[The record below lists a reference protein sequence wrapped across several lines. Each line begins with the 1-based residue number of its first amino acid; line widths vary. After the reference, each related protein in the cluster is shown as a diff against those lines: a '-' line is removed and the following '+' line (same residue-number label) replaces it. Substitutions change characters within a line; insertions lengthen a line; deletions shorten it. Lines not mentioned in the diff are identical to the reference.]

1 MPLPGKHRVP
11 PEVSPSPA
19 PASGRSRPRPAL
31 GGGNRSGTGEPARS
45 IATAGELWLAIHLP
59 NYILESLCRTAV
71 AAGEAAVGDDAGRV
85 VVVDP
90 GRGGKVV
97 CACGVIAVAAGV
109 APGMALNSALALL
122 PDARVLARD
131 LRRERALLQAVAGM
145 AVDFTPRV
153 NVDPPD
159 GVLLEVRGS
168 LRLFGGVRQLCA
180 RIGEQLRARGL
191 APRIALTPTRLA
203 SLWFAR
209 SGMEVVLRRPEA
221 LAGRL
226 AALPLACTRWPER
239 SLQSLATMGVRSVG
253 ECLRLPR
260 DGFTRRFEPQ
270 MRLDLDRALGHAADP
285 RAAFV
290 PGERFAARRD
300 LEPELA
306 DTERLQRACE
316 PLIEEL
322 CTFLRG
328 RGASIESLDLRLLHR
343 DAPPTRLRLRFAE
356 PVTAAAR
363 IAALLRERL
372 ARTVLPA
379 PVRTVRLRSGSLV
392 EAREAAGD
400 LFALD
405 HRRASAVPQL
415 VERLRARLGEEAVH
429 GLCLVPEH
437 RPEAAQAEN
446 GVIPVSRS
454 PKGEGLRPNAPG
466 GRGQPAEVPGGTSPR
481 PVWLLAEPQPL
492 AGDEQPRY
500 EGLLEI
506 EEGPERIES
515 GWWDGRDVRRDYY
528 VARTRAGARVW
539 IFRERRTPRGWF
551 LHGVFG

>member
-1 MPLPGKHRVP
+1 MSLPGKHRVP

-19 PASGRSRPRPAL
+19 SGRSRLRPAL

-45 IATAGELWLAIHLP
+45 AAPAGELWLAIHLP
-59 NYILESLCRTAV
+59 NCILESLCESAAAASEA
-71 AAGEAAVGDDAGRV
+71 AAGADAGHV
-85 VVVDP
+85 VIVDP

-97 CACGVIAVAAGV
+97 CACGVTATAAGV

-122 PDARVLARD
+122 PDARVRARD
-131 LRRERALLQAVAGM
+131 SRRERTLLEAVAIM
-145 AVDFTPRV
+145 ALDFTPRV
-153 NVDPPD
+153 NLDPPD

-180 RIGEQLRARGL
+180 RVGERLRARGL

-226 AALPLACTRWPER
+226 TALPLACTRWPER
-239 SLQSLATMGVRSVG
+239 SLRSLATMGVRAVG
-253 ECLRLPR
+253 DCLRLPR
-260 DGFTRRFEPQ
+260 DGFTRRFELQ
-270 MRLDLDRALGHAADP
+270 MRLDLDRALGHAPDP

-306 DTERLQRACE
+306 DTARLQRACE
-316 PLIEEL
+316 PLLDEL
-322 CTFLRG
+322 CTFLQA
-328 RGASIESLDLRLLHR
+328 RGASVESLELRFLHR

-356 PVTAAAR
+356 PVTAVVR

-372 ARTVLPA
+372 ARAEWPE
-379 PVRTVRLRSGSLV
+379 PVRSVRLRSGPLS
-392 EAREAAGD
+392 EARAQAGD

-405 HRRASAVPQL
+405 RQRASAVPQL

-437 RPEAAQAEN
+437 RPESAWEKGDILLFQKT
-446 GVIPVSRS
+446 G
-454 PKGEGLRPNAPG
+454 KGECPLFPPFFTGILRPL
-466 GRGQPAEVPGGTSPR
+466 
-481 PVWLLAEPQPL
+481 WLLTEPQRL
-492 AGDEQPRY
+492 DGEEQPRY
-500 EGLLEI
+500 QGALEL

-528 VARTRAGARVW
+528 VARTPAGVRVW
-539 IFRERRTPRGWF
+539 IFRERRTPGGWF

>member
-1 MPLPGKHRVP
+1 MSLPGKHRVP
-11 PEVSPSPA
+11 PEVSPSPS
-19 PASGRSRPRPAL
+19 PASGRSRLRPAL
-31 GGGNRSGTGEPARS
+31 GGGNRSGTSESARPA
-45 IATAGELWLAIHLP
+45 APAGELWLAIHLP
-59 NYILESLCRTAV
+59 NYILESLCPP
-71 AAGEAAVGDDAGRV
+71 AAATSEAAAGDDAGHV

-97 CACGVIAVAAGV
+97 CACGVVATAAGV

-131 LRRERALLQAVAGM
+131 SRRERALLETVAVM
-145 AVDFTPRV
+145 ALDFTPRV
-153 NVDPPD
+153 NLDPPD

-180 RIGEQLRARGL
+180 RVGERLRARGL

-209 SGMEVVLRRPEA
+209 SDMEVVLRRPEA

-239 SLQSLATMGVRSVG
+239 SLRSLATMGVRAVG
-253 ECLRLPR
+253 DCLRLPR
-260 DGFTRRFEPQ
+260 DGFTRRFELQ
-270 MRLDLDRALGHAADP
+270 MRLDLDRALGHAPDP

-306 DTERLQRACE
+306 DTARLQRACE
-316 PLIEEL
+316 PLLDEL
-322 CTFLRG
+322 CAFLQA
-328 RGASIESLDLRLLHR
+328 RGASVETLELRFLHR

-372 ARTVLPA
+372 ARAEWPE
-379 PVRTVRLRSGSLV
+379 PVRSVRLRSGPLS
-392 EAREAAGD
+392 EARAQPGD

-405 HRRASAVPQL
+405 RGRASAVPQL

-437 RPEAAQAEN
+437 RPEAAWRRWSDPSDLN
-446 GVIPVSRS
+446 
-454 PKGEGLRPNAPG
+454 KGECPSFFTGILRPL
-466 GRGQPAEVPGGTSPR
+466 
-481 PVWLLAEPQPL
+481 WLLAEPQRL
-492 AGDEQPRY
+492 DGEEQPRY
-500 EGLLEI
+500 QGALEL

-528 VARTRAGARVW
+528 VARTPAGVRVW
-539 IFRERRTPRGWF
+539 IFRERRTPGGWF

>member
-11 PEVSPSPA
+11 PEVSPSPS
-19 PASGRSRPRPAL
+19 PVSGRSRLRPAL

-45 IATAGELWLAIHLP
+45 AAPAGELWLAIHLP
-59 NYILESLCRTAV
+59 NYILESLCPPAV
-71 AAGEAAVGDDAGRV
+71 AAGEDAAGDDAGHV

-97 CACGVIAVAAGV
+97 CACGVTATAAGV
-109 APGMALNSALALL
+109 VPGMALNSALALL

-131 LRRERALLQAVAGM
+131 SRRERTLLETVAVLAL
-145 AVDFTPRV
+145 DFTPRV
-153 NVDPPD
+153 NLDPPD

-180 RIGEQLRARGL
+180 RVGERLRARGL
-191 APRIALTPTRLA
+191 TPRIALTPTRLA
-203 SLWFAR
+203 ALWFAR

-239 SLQSLATMGVRSVG
+239 SLRSLATMGVRAVG
-253 ECLRLPR
+253 DCLRLPR

-270 MRLDLDRALGHAADP
+270 MRLDLDRALGHAPDP

-290 PGERFAARRD
+290 PSERFAARRD

-306 DTERLQRACE
+306 DTARLQRVCE
-316 PLIEEL
+316 PLLDEL
-322 CTFLRG
+322 CTFLQA
-328 RGASIESLDLRLLHR
+328 RGASVESLELRLLHR

-372 ARTVLPA
+372 ARAELPE
-379 PVRTVRLRSGSLV
+379 PVRSVRLRSGPLS
-392 EAREAAGD
+392 EARVQAGD

-405 HRRASAVPQL
+405 RGRASAVPQL

-429 GLCLVPEH
+429 GVSLAPDH
-437 RPEAAQAEN
+437 RPESAWCRWSDPSDLNKQEC
-446 GVIPVSRS
+446 S
-454 PKGEGLRPNAPG
+454 PFFTGILRPL
-466 GRGQPAEVPGGTSPR
+466 
-481 PVWLLAEPQPL
+481 WLLAEPQ
-492 AGDEQPRY
+492 
-500 EGLLEI
+500 LLDGEERPHYQGALEL

-528 VARTRAGARVW
+528 VARTPAGVRIW
-539 IFRERRTPRGWF
+539 IFRERRAPGGWF

>member
-1 MPLPGKHRVP
+1 MSLPGKHRVP

-19 PASGRSRPRPAL
+19 SGRSRLRPAL
-31 GGGNRSGTGEPARS
+31 GGGNRSGTGEPVRS
-45 IATAGELWLAIHLP
+45 AAPAGELWLAIHLP
-59 NYILESLCRTAV
+59 NYILESLCQP
-71 AAGEAAVGDDAGRV
+71 AAAASEATVGNDAGHV

-90 GRGGKVV
+90 GRSGKVV
-97 CACGVIAVAAGV
+97 CACGVTATAAGV
-109 APGMALNSALALL
+109 VPGMALNSALALL
-122 PDARVLARD
+122 PDAQVRARD
-131 LRRERALLQAVAGM
+131 SRRERMLLEAVAMM
-145 AVDFTPRV
+145 ALDFTPRV
-153 NVDPPD
+153 NLDPPD

-168 LRLFGGVRQLCA
+168 LRLFGGVRPLCA
-180 RIGEQLRARGL
+180 RIGERLSARGL

-209 SGMEVVLRRPEA
+209 AGIEVVLRRPEA

-239 SLQSLATMGVRSVG
+239 SLRSLATMGVRAVG
-253 ECLRLPR
+253 DCLRLPR
-260 DGFTRRFEPQ
+260 DGFTRRFELQ
-270 MRLDLDRALGHAADP
+270 MRLDLDRALGHAPDP

-300 LEPELA
+300 LEPELT
-306 DTERLQRACE
+306 DTARLQRACE
-316 PLIEEL
+316 PLLDEL
-322 CTFLRG
+322 CAFLQA
-328 RGASIESLDLRLLHR
+328 RGASVESLELRFLHR
-343 DAPPTRLRLRFAE
+343 AAPPTRLRLRFAE

-372 ARTVLPA
+372 ARAEWPE
-379 PVRTVRLRSGSLV
+379 PVRSVRLRSGPLS
-392 EAREAAGD
+392 EARAQPGD

-405 HRRASAVPQL
+405 RGRASAVPQL

-437 RPEAAQAEN
+437 RPEAAWCRWSDPSDLN
-446 GVIPVSRS
+446 
-454 PKGEGLRPNAPG
+454 KGECPPSFTGILRPL
-466 GRGQPAEVPGGTSPR
+466 
-481 PVWLLAEPQPL
+481 WLLAEPQRL
-492 AGDEQPRY
+492 DGEEQPRY
-500 EGLLEI
+500 HGALEL

-528 VARTRAGARVW
+528 VARTPAGVRVW
-539 IFRERRTPRGWF
+539 IFRERRTPGGWF

>member
-11 PEVSPSPA
+11 PEVSPSPS
-19 PASGRSRPRPAL
+19 PSPVSGRSRLRPAL
-31 GGGNRSGTGEPARS
+31 GGGNRSGTGEPTRS
-45 IATAGELWLAIHLP
+45 AAPAGELWLAIHLP
-59 NYILESLCRTAV
+59 NHILESLCQPAV
-71 AAGEAAVGDDAGRV
+71 AAGEDAAGDDAGHV

-97 CACGVIAVAAGV
+97 CACGVTATAAGV

-131 LRRERALLQAVAGM
+131 SRRERTLLETVAVVAL
-145 AVDFTPRV
+145 DFTPRV
-153 NVDPPD
+153 NLDPPD

-180 RIGEQLRARGL
+180 RVGERLRARGL

-203 SLWFAR
+203 ALWFAR

-239 SLQSLATMGVRSVG
+239 SLRSLATMGVHAVG
-253 ECLRLPR
+253 DCLRLPR

-270 MRLDLDRALGHAADP
+270 MRLDLDRALGHAPDP

-306 DTERLQRACE
+306 DTARLQSVCE
-316 PLIEEL
+316 PLLDEL
-322 CTFLRG
+322 CTFLQA
-328 RGASIESLDLRLLHR
+328 RGASVESLELRLLHR
-343 DAPPTRLRLRFAE
+343 DAPPTRLRLHFAE

-372 ARTVLPA
+372 ARAELPE
-379 PVRTVRLRSGSLV
+379 PVRSVRLRSGPLS
-392 EAREAAGD
+392 EARVQAGD

-405 HRRASAVPQL
+405 RRRASAVPQL

-437 RPEAAQAEN
+437 RPEAAWEKGDILLFQSS
-446 GVIPVSRS
+446 G
-454 PKGEGLRPNAPG
+454 KGECPLFPG
-466 GRGQPAEVPGGTSPR
+466 PR

-506 EEGPERIES
+506 EGGPERIES

-528 VARTRAGARVW
+528 VARTPAGVRVW
-539 IFRERRTPRGWF
+539 IFRERRTPGGWF

>member
-1 MPLPGKHRVP
+1 MTMPLPGKHRVP
-11 PEVSPSPA
+11 PEVSPSPV
-19 PASGRSRPRPAL
+19 P
-31 GGGNRSGTGEPARS
+31 TGEPARS
-45 IATAGELWLAIHLP
+45 AAPVDELWLAIHLP
-59 NYILESLCRTAV
+59 NYILESLCQPAV
-71 AAGEAAVGDDAGRV
+71 AAGKAAAGDDAGDVV

-90 GRGGKVV
+90 GRGGKTV
-97 CACGVIAVAAGV
+97 CACGVTATAAGV

-131 LRRERALLQAVAGM
+131 LRRERTLLETVAVMAL
-145 AVDFTPRV
+145 DFTPRV
-153 NVDPPD
+153 NLAPPD

-168 LRLFGGVRQLCA
+168 LRLFGGARQLCA
-180 RIGEQLRARGL
+180 RVGEQLRARGFV
-191 APRIALTPTRLA
+191 PRIALTPTRLA

-209 SGMEVVLRRPEA
+209 SGVETALRRPEA

-239 SLQSLATMGVRSVG
+239 SLRSLATMGVRVIG
-253 ECLRLPR
+253 DCLRLPR

-270 MRLDLDRALGHAADP
+270 MRLDLDRALGHAPDP
-285 RAAFV
+285 RVTFV

-306 DTERLQRACE
+306 DTVRLQRACE
-316 PLIEEL
+316 PLLDEL
-322 CTFLRG
+322 CTFLQA
-328 RGASIESLDLRLLHR
+328 RGASIESLELRLLHR
-343 DAPPTRLRLRFAE
+343 DAPPTRLRLRFVE
-356 PVTAAAR
+356 PVVAAAR

-372 ARTVLPA
+372 ARAELPE
-379 PVRTVRLRSGSLV
+379 PVRSVRLRSGPLI
-392 EAREAAGD
+392 EAREQAGD

-405 HRRASAVPQL
+405 RRRRASAVPQL

-437 RPEAAQAEN
+437 RPEAAWKKGDILLFQSS
-446 GVIPVSRS
+446 G
-454 PKGEGLRPNAPG
+454 KGECPLFPG
-466 GRGQPAEVPGGTSPR
+466 PR

-492 AGDEQPRY
+492 AGDDQPRY

-506 EEGPERIES
+506 EGGPERIES

-528 VARTRAGARVW
+528 VARTPAGVRVW
-539 IFRERRTPRGWF
+539 IFRERRAPGGWF